1 MAKIQQS
8 VTINQPAEVVFAFM
22 RDTRNTTRWHPT
34 ISQAKATLDGPAQI
48 GTQVTEVRTLLGRKM
63 ELTFEIVELDPNKR
77 LVMKSIS
84 GPVPLDLTI
93 TFESLGK
100 ATSVTLDAVTE
111 ASGLLKLADW
121 VIEDMLKKEMQ
132 EDLSTAKHVVEAE
145 A

>member
-34 ISQAKATLDGPAQI
+34 VSEAEATLDGPAQI

-84 GPVPLDLTI
+84 GPVPLDITI
-93 TFESLGK
+93 TFESLGG
-100 ATSVTLDAVTE
+100 ATSITLDAVTE

-121 VIEDMLKKEMQ
+121 VIEDMLKKEM
-132 EDLSTAKHVVEAE
+132 EADLSTAKHVLESGT
-145 A
+145 